1 LLRGIL
7 THLDAGSPHYSGV
20 VGAWLWL
27 HSEEFPEKY
36 PVGFDP
42 QEGFAEV
49 NEDGGV
55 EDTVGVEVEVL
66 DAVVLQ
72 KSLEET
78 LTGRDSPRS
87 ANRVNMGISSG
98 FFSMGYGS
106 PAAAR
111 HISTSFSPRN
121 PLLRSVSRSLVF
133 ALDFFHSWLGFGRG
147 GDTSGDVPAADPT
160 ASTRNLFF
168 PLTVLKLFDGE
179 GFVLQVH
186 RVFTRIRSGATA
198 VVSGGGALGST
209 LSSEVAVRT
218 GGGF

>member
-1 LLRGIL
+1 
-7 THLDAGSPHYSGV
+7 LDVGSPNYLGV
-20 VGAWLWL
+20 VGVRLGL
-27 HSEEFPEKY
+27 HSEKFPEKY

-49 NEDGGV
+49 NEDRGV

-72 KSLEET
+72 KPLEES
-78 LTGRDSPRS
+78 LAGRDSPRS
-87 ANRVNMGISSG
+87 AIRVNMGISSG

-111 HISTSFSPRN
+111 HISTSFSCRN
-121 PLLRSVSRSLVF
+121 PLLRSTSRSSVF
-133 ALDFFHSWLGFGRG
+133 ALDFFHSLLGFGRG
-147 GDTSGDVPAADPT
+147 GDTGGDVPATDPA
-160 ASTRNLFF
+160 ASSRDLFF
-168 PLTVLKLFDGE
+168 PLAVFKLFDGE
-179 GFVLQVH
+179 GFILQVH

-198 VVSGGGALGST
+198 VVSSGEALGST
-209 LSSEVAVRT
+209 LSSEVVVRT